1 MPTDSPT
8 AWNERCQQSR
18 SLRSTRKDLPLPV
31 PTAKSPAWPGK
42 LFVAAEL
49 LKRGFQTSVT
59 LGNANALECWP
70 GKLLD
75 RTLELIA
82 SQDE

>member
-1 MPTDSPT
+1 
-8 AWNERCQQSR
+8 
-18 SLRSTRKDLPLPV
+18 V